1 MFFNEKIIVMIRKHV
16 LRIAIVAILLSGA
29 TMANAQTTGMA
40 INTTGSAAN
49 SSAMLDVASTSS
61 PFKGLLIPRVSN
73 TNMNSITVN
82 ASNVGLMV
90 YNTTLAGFYYWNG
103 SAWTQIGDGAGTGS
117 AGGDL
122 TGNYPNP
129 TISSSA
135 TTGDNIVTAIN
146 ASTGGLDGTRLA
158 RSSVSVNAMSATGTR
173 NSTTFL
179 RGDNIWAT
187 ISGGSGTVTSVS
199 SGSLTPIFQTT
210 VSNATTTPTINYS
223 LNNAPIFSVLTNS
236 TGAISTPVY
245 GKVHPSALL
254 NLGGTANSTT
264 FYRGDGQWITPTVA
278 ASYVFNGALNMGA
291 STPRFVAFPF
301 SGSLQT
307 TVGSAGLP
315 MSTACTLDAMYV
327 SGGII
332 TPGGSGD
339 NTITLTLYK
348 NGVAQTML
356 VSLAALQASPGGTVI
371 SASDLVHTVSV
382 SVGDLLSVQ
391 ISQTNG
397 GGPNLSA
404 NVSFHAH

>member
-1 MFFNEKIIVMIRKHV
+1 
-16 LRIAIVAILLSGA
+16 
-29 TMANAQTTGMA
+29 
-40 INTTGSAAN
+40 
-49 SSAMLDVASTSS
+49 LDA
-61 PFKGLLIPRVSN
+61 K
-73 TNMNSITVN
+73 
-82 ASNVGLMV
+82 
-90 YNTTLAGFYYWNG
+90 
-103 SAWTQIGDGAGTGS
+103 
-117 AGGDL
+117 
-122 TGNYPNP
+122 
-129 TISSSA
+129 
-135 TTGDNIVTAIN
+135 
-146 ASTGGLDGTRLA
+146 
-158 RSSVSVNAMSATGTR
+158 
-173 NSTTFL
+173 
-179 RGDNIWAT
+179 
-187 ISGGSGTVTSVS
+187 
-199 SGSLTPIFQTT
+199 
-210 VSNATTTPTINYS
+210 
-223 LNNAPIFSVLTNS
+223 
-236 TGAISTPVY
+236 STPVY